1 LIAGWRTR
9 TFAFVAVALLVGAC
23 TATNTATAPL
33 PTISAVLTPEAVA
46 CQNESVG
53 ALKPVVA
60 IGTGASGAML
70 LSAPVASEPALLYL
84 DACRWERTAAGI
96 LVTDDVGGTVLASAP
111 PIISIER
118 AETTGIEP
126 TEHVLGGRS
135 VPAVATV
142 RVTLS
147 DGSVQNAVVS
157 GGYWLAWWGSQGSAS
172 VTALDASGAS
182 LADTPFTAESR

>member
-1 LIAGWRTR
+1 M
-9 TFAFVAVALLVGAC
+9 LLV
-23 TATNTATAPL
+23 
-33 PTISAVLTPEAVA
+33 
-46 CQNESVG
+46 
-53 ALKPVVA
+53 
-60 IGTGASGAML
+60 
-70 LSAPVASEPALLYL
+70 APVASGPALLYL

-111 PIISIER
+111 PIISVDR

-126 TEHVLGGRS
+126 TEHLLGGRS
-135 VPAVATV
+135 APAVATV

-172 VTALDASGAS
+172 VT
-182 LADTPFTAESR
+182 PFTAESR